1 MKVTFDIDCTPAEAR
16 AFFGLP
22 DLTPVHDIYLEK
34 LKGYV
39 ADGLTPADFEK
50 LARAWMP
57 GIADSF
63 ETFRNAFWNVGKP
76 GAKAGG

>member
-34 LKGYV
+34 LKATMTEGIN
-39 ADGLTPADFEK
+39 PADLEK
-50 LARAWMP
+50 LTRAWIP
-57 GIADSF
+57 GIAGSF
-63 ETFRNAFWNVGKP
+63 EQWQKIFAAAIPKP
-76 GAKAGG
+76 PQ